1 MRTYPVI
8 SGLWLN
14 PVGVRLLEVFTLTL
28 TLSLKGEGIS
38 ELRKSYP
45 ERTYPVISGL
55 WLNPVGVRLLEVFTL
70 TLTLSLKG
78 EGISELRKSYP
89 DRSQAVGQD
98 AFTPSAGPVQVQPSG
113 CTGWRLA
120 VALACWRGGQAEETV
135 FHAIS
140 CRSNQAKGPGLCPG
154 LVLFPGPGC
163 GLGLRVLL
171 FLAVMGHQGASL
183 SGCMDFVLWQR
194 DGDLRDVIIR

>member
-1 MRTYPVI
+1 MILRTFPVI

-14 PVGVRLLEVFTLTL
+14 PVGVRLLEVFTLT
-28 TLSLKGEGIS
+28 
-38 ELRKSYP
+38 
-45 ERTYPVISGL
+45 PVSSTGQA
-55 WLNPVGVRLLEVFTL
+55 
-70 TLTLSLKG
+70 LTLSLKG

-98 AFTPSAGPVQVQPSG
+98 AFTPSAGPGQVQPSG

-120 VALACWRGGQAEETV
+120 VALVPLAGGQAEETV

-163 GLGLRVLL
+163 GLGAAGPLVLG
-171 FLAVMGHQGASL
+171 GHGTSGSL
-183 SGCMDFVLWQR
+183 SGCMDFVLWQK